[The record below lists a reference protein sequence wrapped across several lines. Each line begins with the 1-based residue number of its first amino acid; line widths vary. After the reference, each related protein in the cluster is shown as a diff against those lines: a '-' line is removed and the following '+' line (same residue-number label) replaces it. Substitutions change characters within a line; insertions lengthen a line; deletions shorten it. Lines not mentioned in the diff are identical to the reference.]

1 MRFCFAVCWTWNA
14 LLLLLS
20 DSTVLCGIGK
30 IQESL
35 KGLEMASPNEL
46 LVVDGDDTLLSQVL
60 LK

>member
-1 MRFCFAVCWTWNA
+1 